1 MNHMLANT
9 HGSRT
14 VIWGK
19 EWRVEGIYRSG
30 YEINLISSSGELQ
43 ELGSLTKM
51 HPLNFSFK
59 RDKVRHFDR
68 KQQ

>member
-1 MNHMLANT
+1 MNHFLANKP
-9 HGSRT
+9 GSQT
-14 VIWGK
+14 VIREK

-30 YEINLISSSGELQ
+30 YEITLISSSGELQ
-43 ELGSLTKM
+43 ELGSRTKI

-59 RDKVRHFDR
+59 RDNVRHFDR

>member
-1 MNHMLANT
+1 MNHMFANT
-9 HGSRT
+9 PGSQT
-14 VIWGK
+14 VIREK
-19 EWRVEGIYRSG
+19 EWRVEGIYRSA
-30 YEINLISSSGELQ
+30 YENTLISSSVDLQ
-43 ELGSLTKM
+43 ELGSRTKM